1 MALAP
6 GTKLGI
12 YEIQSLLGA
21 GGKGEVYRAT
31 DTKLGRDVAL
41 KLLAHGALDKVS
53 PGHLLRE
60 AQTASSLSHPNI
72 CTIPQVGET
81 GTDFY
86 GGMGLIEGRALS
98 DLITATG
105 LSMEILTRYG
115 TQIADALAWAKG

>member
-21 GGKGEVYRAT
+21 GGMGEVYRAT

-53 PGHLLRE
+53 PGHLASRSSDGVIPKSSEHLHHSPGGKDRQRLLR
-60 AQTASSLSHPNI
+60 
-72 CTIPQVGET
+72 GD
-81 GTDFY
+81 GTH
-86 GGMGLIEGRALS
+86 
-98 DLITATG
+98 
-105 LSMEILTRYG
+105 
-115 TQIADALAWAKG
+115 